1 MDNVICE
8 ILPKKILGLN
18 VKPVYP
24 ILEAVDTSVSLPHS
38 LIKRERNIAIGAT
51 GGVWNLKKKKMVF
64 PGTAQALLIN
74 SQFHRYDILVAEFL
88 SKNSFHAGIQTFN
101 KVSKYTKKIF
111 GNYLS
116 AMYPM

>member
-38 LIKRERNIAIGAT
+38 LIKREQNIAIGAT
-51 GGVWNLKKKKMVF
+51 GGVWNLKKKKNGL
-64 PGTAQALLIN
+64 PWN
-74 SQFHRYDILVAEFL
+74 STSITY
-88 SKNSFHAGIQTFN
+88 
-101 KVSKYTKKIF
+101 
-111 GNYLS
+111 
-116 AMYPM
+116 